1 LTGVSVGKDGKVRT
15 LDGRV
20 IKADDLTID
29 KAGRVF
35 IKPQKPRT
43 GANGAVVEAHGNGER
58 LSGVSAHYDPD
69 FAASIEQKVSASL
82 DRYMPEEIEYI
93 VGGDSSDGTAKT
105 FKVPVDDD
113 RSTKK
118 QGLGSIRAQ

>member
-29 KAGRVF
+29 KDGRVF

-43 GANGAVVEAHGNGER
+43 GANGAVVDGDGKGKL
-58 LSGVSAHYDPD
+58 LSGVSAHYDPG

-82 DRYMPEEIEYI
+82 DSSAINEVEYI
-93 VGGDSSDGTAKT
+93 VGGGSSDGTAKT